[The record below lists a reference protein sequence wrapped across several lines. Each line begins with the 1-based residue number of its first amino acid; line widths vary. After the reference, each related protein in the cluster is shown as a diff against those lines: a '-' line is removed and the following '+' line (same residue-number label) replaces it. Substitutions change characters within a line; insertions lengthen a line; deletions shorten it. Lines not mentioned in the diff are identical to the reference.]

1 MSGLSGK
8 VAYRN
13 RRLARHRRA
22 TAKRLA
28 RDGASVVIKLT
39 TLLVLAVMAA
49 GGPLGGW
56 LLEGH
61 V

>member
-13 RRLARHRRA
+13 RRLARHRRD